1 MRNWLIAL
9 ATLIALAGPAQSMD
23 KAPDGTTQRAS
34 DSQRSERSSR
44 LDSLIAQQNFDQLL
58 YVLFPQTTQGKLPPL
73 SAEEEAQDIAWL
85 SAQAVNG
92 HVPLMYFLSWKL
104 MSNDINESRK
114 WNARARIGVML
125 VQKECVSDPR
135 SPWYL
140 ILEGRGIA
148 NNMTVR
154 DSDLLWYR
162 AVDEALSWHANGRE
176 HLSTSWYCGSTNV
189 LPLPAATDARAA
201 YWQKIK
207 THNDAQLAKLH

>member
-1 MRNWLIAL
+1 MKNLFIAL
-9 ATLIALAGPAQSMD
+9 ATSIALAGPARSMEN
-23 KAPDGTTQRAS
+23 APDGTTQKTS
-34 DSQRSERSSR
+34 DSQRSERSNR

-73 SAEEEAQDIAWL
+73 SAEDEAQDINWL
-85 SAQAVNG
+85 STQAVRG
-92 HVPLMYFLSWKL
+92 YVPLMYFLSWKL

-125 VQKECVSDPR
+125 VQKECISDPR

-140 ILEGRGIA
+140 IFEGRGIA

-154 DSDLLWYR
+154 DSDLLWYG

-176 HLSTSWYCGSTNV
+176 HLSTSWYCGPTNV
-189 LPLPAATDARAA
+189 LPLPAATDARKA

-207 THNDAQLAKLH
+207 AHNDAQLAKLQ